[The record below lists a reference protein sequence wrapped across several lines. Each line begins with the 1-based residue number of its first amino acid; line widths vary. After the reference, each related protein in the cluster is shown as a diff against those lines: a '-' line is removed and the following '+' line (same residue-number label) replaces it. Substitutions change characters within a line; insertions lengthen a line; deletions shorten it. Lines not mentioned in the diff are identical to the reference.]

1 MSVRQNVV
9 ANPFADLDL
18 ARLRRHT
25 SAKWAVYPDDVLP
38 LWVAEM
44 DADIAPPIIA
54 AVREALELGDT
65 GYPFGP
71 RYPEALASF
80 AGDRW
85 NWSFDPAM
93 TAQVTDVMTGIREV
107 VRAIGNAETRIVVT
121 PPVYPP
127 FYGTAQTLALDV
139 VTAPL
144 DAEGRIDP
152 ETLEKAFKEATS
164 DGHGAI
170 LILSNPHNPTGTVHS
185 RSELET
191 VAKLAR
197 QYGARVISD
206 EIHSTLV
213 MKTSTFTPYLSVAG
227 TEPDFSVASASKGW
241 NLAGFKA
248 AVVVAGT
255 AAAED
260 LKSQAMRG
268 GGHAG
273 QVGVIAHTAAFN
285 DARDW
290 LDAAVAAIDANRM
303 LLADLLETY
312 LPDAGYQP
320 PEGSYLAWID
330 CRPLGLG
337 DDPAAVFLEKCR
349 VALNSGST
357 FGQEGVGFVRL
368 NLATSSAILE
378 DAVKRMGAVRR

>member
-9 ANPFADLDL
+9 ANPFADLDIT
-18 ARLRRHT
+18 RLRRHT
-25 SAKWAVYPDDVLP
+25 GAKWAVYPDDVLP

-44 DADIAPPIIA
+44 DADIARPIIN
-54 AVREALELGDT
+54 AVQEALELGDT

-71 RYPEALASF
+71 RYAEAVTSF

-85 NWSFDPAM
+85 GWSFETDR
-93 TAQVTDVMTGIREV
+93 TTNVTDVMTGIREV
-107 VRAIGNAETRIVVT
+107 TRAISDQETPIVIT

-127 FYGTAQTLALDV
+127 FVGTANTLSRAI

-144 DAEGRIDP
+144 DAAGRIDP
-152 ETLEKAFKEATS
+152 QTLEAAFKEATAS
-164 DGHGAI
+164 GHGAV
-170 LILSNPHNPTGTVHS
+170 LILSNPHNPTGRVHT
-185 RSELET
+185 REELET

-213 MKTSTFTPYLSVAG
+213 MPTSTFTPYLSVAG
-227 TEPDFSVASASKGW
+227 SEQDFAVVSASKGW

-248 AVVVAGT
+248 ALLIAGT
-255 AAAED
+255 DAAED
-260 LKSQAMRG
+260 LKSQAVRG

-273 QVGVIAHTAAFN
+273 HIGIIAHSTAFN
-285 DARDW
+285 QARDW
-290 LDAAVAAIDANRM
+290 LDAAVAGIDSNRT

-312 LPDAGYQP
+312 LPDAVYQP

-330 CRPLGLG
+330 CRPLGIG
-337 DDPAAVFLEKCR
+337 DDPSAVFLEKCR
-349 VALNSGST
+349 VALNSGAT
-357 FGQEGVGFVRL
+357 FGEEGVGFVRL
-368 NLATSSAILE
+368 NLATSPAILE
-378 DAVKRMGAVRR
+378 EAVQRMGAVRK

>member
-1 MSVRQNVV
+1 MSVRHEVM
-9 ANPFADLDL
+9 ANPFADLDIS
-18 ARLRRHT
+18 RLRRHT
-25 SAKWAVYPDDVLP
+25 GAKWAVYPDDVLP

-44 DADIAPPIIA
+44 DADIARPVIE
-54 AVREALELGDT
+54 AVQAALELGDT
-65 GYPFGP
+65 GYPFGH
-71 RYPEALASF
+71 RYPEAIASF
-80 AGDRW
+80 ASDRW
-85 NWSFDPAM
+85 GWSFDPTM

-107 VRAIGNAETRIVVT
+107 VRAIGDAETPIVVT

-127 FYGTAQTLALDV
+127 FYGTAQTLSRAV

-152 ETLEKAFKEATS
+152 TTLDAAFKKATS
-164 DGHGAI
+164 SGHGAI

-185 RSELET
+185 RAELEI

-206 EIHSTLV
+206 EIHSTLI
-213 MKTSTFTPYLSVAG
+213 MPSATFTPYLSVAG
-227 TEPDFSVASASKGW
+227 ASSDFAVVSASKGW

-248 AVVVAGT
+248 AVVMAGT
-255 AAAED
+255 DAAED
-260 LKSQAMRG
+260 LKSQAIRG

-273 QVGVIAHTAAFN
+273 HIGIIAHTAAFSQ
-285 DARDW
+285 ARDW
-290 LDAAVAAIDANRM
+290 LDAAIAGIDSNRV

-312 LPDAGYQP
+312 LPDTRYQM

-330 CRPLGLG
+330 CRALNLG
-337 DDPAAVFLEKCR
+337 DDPSAVFLEKCR

-357 FGQEGVGFVRL
+357 FGDEGKGFVRL
-368 NLATSSAILE
+368 NLATSPAILE
-378 DAVKRMGAVRR
+378 EAVQRMGTVRG